1 MFAPHIDPAVEIAR
15 AVDEYRDSNNFA
27 VLLERL
33 HALSAT
39 ADLDALITALEPYR
53 HIPEVSGPVYERI
66 VAERP
71 NDARALV
78 ILANAYWLSG
88 RGPDAV
94 AELATRAIAVDPNNR
109 GAWHLWALTEPD
121 QRARVTR
128 WRQVA
133 ERFPGDELA
142 RANLADNAASLASVE
157 RDPEAL
163 QIAIRTY
170 ESLLSTASHSEQREA
185 LERAL
190 ATLRSWCL

>member
-1 MFAPHIDPAVEIAR
+1 MFASHIDPAAEIAR

-33 HALSAT
+33 LALSAA
-39 ADLDALITALEPYR
+39 ADLDALIAALEPYR
-53 HIPEVSGPVYERI
+53 HIPEVTGPVYERI

-78 ILANAYWLSG
+78 ILANAYWLTG

-94 AELATRAIAVDPNNR
+94 AELSTRAIAADPSNR

-121 QRARVTR
+121 QRSRLAR

-133 ERFPGDELA
+133 ERFPDDELA
-142 RANLADNAASLASVE
+142 RANLADNAASLASME
-157 RDPEAL
+157 GDPEAL
-163 QIAIRTY
+163 QTAIRTY
-170 ESLLSTASHSEQREA
+170 ESLLSTASHPEQREA

-190 ATLRSWCL
+190 STLREWQL

>member
-1 MFAPHIDPAVEIAR
+1 MFASHIDPAVEIAR

-27 VLLERL
+27 ALLERL
-33 HALSAT
+33 LALSAT
-39 ADLDALITALEPYR
+39 AELDALIAALEPYR

-78 ILANAYWLSG
+78 ILANAYWLTG

-94 AELATRAIAVDPNNR
+94 AELATRAIAADPNHR

-133 ERFPGDELA
+133 ERFPDDELA
-142 RANLADNAASLASVE
+142 KANLADNAASLAATE
-157 RDPEAL
+157 RDADAL

-170 ESLLSTASHSEQREA
+170 ESLLSTASHPEQREA

-190 ATLRSWCL
+190 STLRGWRL